1 MDVRDRAP
9 MIIPSVPRKVLILSA
24 DIGDGHNAAARA
36 IGECVE
42 RTWAGCGTKRVDAL
56 RVIGRW
62 ASWLFRSVYH
72 FEINRAPWIY
82 QFFYDALWRHPWF
95 ARAAKRL
102 TGSLCG
108 RRLAHVIKRFD
119 PDLIISTYPIASA
132 GLHWLRR
139 HRGLGV
145 PTCTF
150 ITDFAAHPF
159 WVFQDV
165 DVHCVMHELSVPD
178 VIALGVRG
186 DVRVAAPPVRS
197 TFRSRDPALARSRLG
212 LRPDSFVA
220 LVTGGAWGVGEL
232 EDAVRGLLDGGE
244 RFQVVVVCGRNEGLV
259 ERLRALG
266 FPRERLV
273 PIGFTDAM
281 ADLMASVDVVITNAG
296 GITSLEAFAAN
307 RPLVLFCPIAGHGK
321 ANAALMER
329 AGLAIVCANR
339 AELLEVVRRLDGDE
353 VLSAQM
359 RSAQRLHLTG
369 KRLESDLAEIARV
382 RPPAA
387 RSWPE
392 TASRLGRIAVAATL
406 TVLLSG
412 EGSLFI
418 GTRFAR
424 AARGAP
430 RGTNEAAIVI
440 AGSLPP
446 NILDALMAEARSAR
460 IPLTFF
466 VEGKDAVAAP
476 QMLRELAGN
485 GFEVEAGTWSTSGR
499 WSIEV
504 GDLRAQLAQTVA
516 AIHSATGVRP
526 AYFAN
531 PGGRVSLLA
540 VAVTDQLRLRR
551 VVFEQAFPVGTKPT
565 TVPSVKPGAIV
576 ELRVWSSAT
585 PEGAVAALQLLA
597 EGAAVQGLTLVTVV
611 AIDHYSAGQG

>member
-1 MDVRDRAP
+1 
-9 MIIPSVPRKVLILSA
+9 MIIPPVPGKVLILSA

-36 IGECVE
+36 IGECLE

-56 RVIGRW
+56 RVMGRW
-62 ASWLFRSVYH
+62 VSWLFRSVYH
-72 FEINRAPWIY
+72 FEITRAPWIY

-108 RRLAHVIKRFD
+108 RRLARVIKRFD

-165 DVHCVMHELSVPD
+165 DVHCVMHEMSVPD
-178 VIALGVRG
+178 VIALGARG

-197 TFRSRDPALARSRLG
+197 AFRPRAPALARSRLG
-212 LRPDSFVA
+212 LRPDSFIA
-220 LVTGGAWGVGEL
+220 LVTGGAWGVGAL

-281 ADLMASVDVVITNAG
+281 ADLMAAANVVIANAG

-339 AELLEVVRRLDGDE
+339 AELLEVIRRLDEDE
-353 VLSAQM
+353 ALAVRM

-387 RSWPE
+387 RSWPK
-392 TASRLGRIAVAATL
+392 TASRLGRIAVAAAL

-430 RGTNEAAIVI
+430 PGTNEAAIII
-440 AGSLPP
+440 AGSLAP
-446 NILDALMAEARSAR
+446 NILDALMAEARTAC

-504 GDLRAQLAQTVA
+504 GDLRAQLAQTIA
-516 AIHSATGVRP
+516 MIYSATGVRP
-526 AYFAN
+526 TYFAN

-565 TVPSVKPGAIV
+565 TVMSVKPGAIV
-576 ELRVWSSAT
+576 ELRVPSSAT

-611 AIDHYSAGQG
+611 AIDHYSAGQQ